1 MWIEKLAQRRKRNT
15 KERQRRTRTEELS
28 RKEARRKRKWEKL
41 YRRKEKNNRKESEGK
56 KIDTRVPDSKY
67 NTGKK
72 NTEVGREIWR
82 N

>member
-1 MWIEKLAQRRKRNT
+1 MWIENWLREEKETQKKDREEPEQKNLAEKKQEE
-15 KERQRRTRTEELS
+15 KESGKNYTEE
-28 RKEARRKRKWEKL
+28 
-41 YRRKEKNNRKESEGK
+41 KNYRKESEGK

>member
-1 MWIEKLAQRRKRNT
+1 MWIENWLREEKETQKKDREEPEQKNLAEKKQEE
-15 KERQRRTRTEELS
+15 KESGKNYTEE
-28 RKEARRKRKWEKL
+28 
-41 YRRKEKNNRKESEGK
+41 NNYRKESEGK